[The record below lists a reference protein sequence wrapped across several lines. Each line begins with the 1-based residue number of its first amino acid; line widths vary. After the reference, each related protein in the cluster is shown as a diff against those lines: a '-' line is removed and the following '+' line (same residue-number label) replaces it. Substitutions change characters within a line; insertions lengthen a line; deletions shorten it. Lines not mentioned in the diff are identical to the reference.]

1 MSGYVIVHSEITDEP
16 LFAEFRQ
23 RVAATIEAHG
33 GRYLVR
39 GGATEVIDGDWVPE
53 RIVVVEFD
61 SVEQARAWLSSPEYT
76 AIKDIRVK
84 SANASVI
91 IVEGV

>member
-1 MSGYVIVHSEITDEP
+1 MAGYVIVHNEITDEP

-61 SVEQARAWLSSPEYT
+61 SVDQARAWLSSPEYT

-84 SANASVI
+84 SGKASVI

>member
-1 MSGYVIVHSEITDEP
+1 MAGYVIVHNEITDEP

>member
-1 MSGYVIVHSEITDEP
+1 MAGYVIVHNEITDEP

-61 SVEQARAWLSSPEYT
+61 SVDQARTWLSSPEYT

-84 SANASVI
+84 SGKASVI

>member
-1 MSGYVIVHSEITDEP
+1 MAGYVIVHDEIHDQA

-23 RVAATIEAHG
+23 RVAVTIEAHG

-39 GGATEVIDGDWVPE
+39 GGAVEVMDGDWVPD
-53 RIVVVEFD
+53 RVVVVEFD
-61 SVEQARAWLSSPEYT
+61 SVEQAKAWLTSPEYT
-76 AIKDIRVK
+76 EIKEIRMK
-84 SANASVI
+84 SAKASLI